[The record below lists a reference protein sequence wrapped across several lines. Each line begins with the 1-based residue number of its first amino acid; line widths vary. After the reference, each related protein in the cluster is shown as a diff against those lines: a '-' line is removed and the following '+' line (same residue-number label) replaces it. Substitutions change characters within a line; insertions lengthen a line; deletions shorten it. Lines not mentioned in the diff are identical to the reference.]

1 MKVRFGPF
9 SFDGGR
15 RLLLRAGEPV
25 RLSSKAVELL
35 ALLLARRPSAVSKE
49 EIQDALWPDSLV
61 TETTIATLVTEV
73 RAALGDPARA
83 PKLVR
88 TVFGFGYAFDGE
100 TTETEEE
107 PARGH
112 VLVWGNVR
120 LPLHEGENVLGRG
133 PGVDVPVVHPSV
145 SREHAR
151 ITVRGDR
158 VTVEDLG
165 SKNGTFVRGVG
176 IAGETP
182 VRSGEEVSVGAI
194 VLVYLDTRLAL
205 GGSTWTVQ

>member
-1 MKVRFGPF
+1 M
-9 SFDGGR
+9 
-15 RLLLRAGEPV
+15 
-25 RLSSKAVELL
+25 
-35 ALLLARRPSAVSKE
+35 
-49 EIQDALWPDSLV
+49 
-61 TETTIATLVTEV
+61 
-73 RAALGDPARA
+73 
-83 PKLVR
+83 
-88 TVFGFGYAFDGE
+88 
-100 TTETEEE
+100 
-107 PARGH
+107 
-112 VLVWGNVR
+112 WGNVR